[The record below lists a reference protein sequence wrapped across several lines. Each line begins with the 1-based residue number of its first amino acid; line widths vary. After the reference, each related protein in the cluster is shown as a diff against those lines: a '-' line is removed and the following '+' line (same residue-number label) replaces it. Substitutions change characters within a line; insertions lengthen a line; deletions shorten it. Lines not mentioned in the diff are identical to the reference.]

1 MYTEFVFDK
10 SLIGVKNLGIIR
22 LILFF
27 LFQDDFPDQFL
38 RFSFPLYK
46 RKNVVNIVRNDVPFV
61 YEVYLFYF
69 AFFGNYLNFFVL
81 I

>member
-27 LFQDDFPDQFL
+27 LFHDYFPDQFL
-38 RFSFPLYK
+38 RFAFPLYK
-46 RKNVVNIVRNDVPFV
+46 RKNVVNIFGNDVPFV
-61 YEVYLFYF
+61 NKVYLSYF
-69 AFFGNYLNFFVL
+69 AFFGNYLNFFLL